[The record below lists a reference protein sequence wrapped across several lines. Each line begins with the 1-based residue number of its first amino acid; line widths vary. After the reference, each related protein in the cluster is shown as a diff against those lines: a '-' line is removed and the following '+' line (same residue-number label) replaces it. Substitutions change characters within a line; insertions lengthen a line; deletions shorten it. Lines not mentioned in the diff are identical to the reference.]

1 MSIIKSPLSG
11 LHPFFRSGPL
21 PCAYLEGRIERKLF
35 TRLSGPQAAT
45 LNSVLSQ
52 AGFRRSHDIVYRPV
66 CPGCSA
72 CKPVR
77 IPANRFVPSKTMRRL
92 ERLNGDLSLVVCPP
106 SPTNEQFELFRAYQV
121 DRHTESEMA
130 RMTASDFA
138 AMVEDGAESAELL
151 ELRDNLDGRLVGVM
165 LADRLSDGFSAVY
178 SFFDPLEQKRSLGTY
193 MIMRLVKE
201 AQRRRLE
208 HVYLGYWI
216 AGSRQVLLRASTG
229 RLLHTAVSQRRA
241 PGAGLPARL
250 WLPGRCE
257 PQRLVAS
264 CPRAGCRR

>member
-52 AGFRRSHDIVYRPV
+52 AGFRRSHDIIYRPV
-66 CPGCSA
+66 CPGCTA

-77 IPANRFVPSKTMRRL
+77 IPANRFVPGRTMRRL
-92 ERLNGDLSLVVCPP
+92 ERLNGQLSLIARPP
-106 SPTNEQFELFRAYQV
+106 APTNEQFDLFSRYQA
-121 DRHTESEMA
+121 DRHAESEMA
-130 RMTASDFA
+130 RMSEGDFA
-138 AMVEDGAESAELL
+138 AMVEDGAESAEIL
-151 ELRDNLDGRLVGVM
+151 ELRDPWDDRLIGVM

-178 SFFDPLEQKRSLGTY
+178 SFFDPADDKRSLGTY
-193 MIMRLVKE
+193 MIMRLVDE
-201 AQRRRLE
+201 TLRRGLD

-216 AGSRQVLLRASTG
+216 AGSRKMAYKARFQPLELLEDGVWRD
-229 RLLHTAVSQRRA
+229 LTADERQIANSQL
-241 PGAGLPARL
+241 G
-250 WLPGRCE
+250 
-257 PQRLVAS
+257 
-264 CPRAGCRR
+264 